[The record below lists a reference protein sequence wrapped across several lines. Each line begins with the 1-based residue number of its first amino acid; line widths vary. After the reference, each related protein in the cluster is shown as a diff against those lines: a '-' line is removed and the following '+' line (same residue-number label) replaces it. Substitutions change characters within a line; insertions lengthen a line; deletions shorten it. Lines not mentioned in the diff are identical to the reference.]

1 MGTLSDIYRG
11 VATSIAHTVNTM
23 GGWLAL
29 ICMVAVVVWAAR
41 LEGRVRDGL
50 KRVPA
55 GSRSPDHP

>member
-11 VATSIAHTVNTM
+11 VATWIAHTVNTM

-41 LEGRVRDGL
+41 LEGRVRRL
-50 KRVPA
+50 EA
-55 GSRSPDHP
+55 GSRREPKS